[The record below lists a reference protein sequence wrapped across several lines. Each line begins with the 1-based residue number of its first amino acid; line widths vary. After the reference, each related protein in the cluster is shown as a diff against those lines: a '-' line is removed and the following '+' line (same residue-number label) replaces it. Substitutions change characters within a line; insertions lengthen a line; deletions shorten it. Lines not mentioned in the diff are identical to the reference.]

1 MGGTAE
7 EAARHSA
14 SLSSRIGLSLARGL
28 VGGRLTRRMAGFQH
42 AHTLSPDELRAR
54 QDALLQRI
62 VRRALTTVPYYRDV
76 ARERGLGPDDI
87 RTVDD
92 LSALPII
99 DKNVFRSR
107 PLEDF
112 LADDLPRWRRLPYT
126 TSGSTGDP
134 FRFVLDRNAM
144 PLVFAS
150 HLYYDALHGLD
161 PLDRSLRIMGPPS
174 QDPPPEAPPLGAR
187 LRAVATRL
195 TQRSYERLTQV
206 RLSTI
211 EASPERVRAI
221 LDAFQPTYILG
232 YTATLASIA
241 DAFLAS
247 GYRPRRALRAVIT
260 IAETLTPE
268 RQRSLEA
275 CFEAPIVNR
284 YGQREF
290 KYWCAQSPPGDPSRF
305 IVNTELVAWETL
317 RADGSP
323 APHGEVGRVVLTNLH
338 NEVMPFL
345 RYETGDLAAVDA
357 SPWPDGPGFP
367 VVTRLDGRTQEVLR
381 TPSGRTID
389 ATTLGHHLAVVR
401 GHVDSIRLYQLIQTD
416 RDRVTLRIVPPAPLD
431 APTLERIRND
441 LADLLGPGL
450 AISLEVVE
458 DIPLEKSG
466 KRPILKAMPQSA
478 RATATTEAR

>member
-7 EAARHSA
+7 EAARRGA
-14 SLSSRIGLSLARGL
+14 SWTSRIGLSLARGL

-42 AHTLSPDELRAR
+42 AHGLSPGELRAR
-54 QDALLQRI
+54 QDAHLRHI
-62 VRRALTTVPYYRDV
+62 VRRALTSVPFYRDV
-76 ARERGLGPDDI
+76 ARARGIGPDDI
-87 RTVDD
+87 RTVED
-92 LSALPII
+92 LAALPVV
-99 DKNVFRSR
+99 DKSVFRSR

-112 LADDLPRWRRLPYT
+112 LAEDLPRWRRLPYT

-174 QDPPPEAPPLGAR
+174 QDPPPESPPLGAR
-187 LRAVATRL
+187 MRAGATRF

-206 RLSTI
+206 RLPTVD
-211 EASPERVRAI
+211 ADPGRVRAI
-221 LDAFQPTYILG
+221 LDRFQPTYILG

-241 DAFLAS
+241 DAFLES
-247 GYRPRRALRAVIT
+247 GYRPRRPLRAVIT

-268 RQRSLEA
+268 RRLSLEQ
-275 CFEAPIVNR
+275 CFRAPIVNR

-290 KYWCAQSPPGDPSRF
+290 KFWCAQSPPGDPSRF
-305 IVNTELVAWETL
+305 LVNTELVAWETL
-317 RADGSP
+317 RADGST
-323 APHGEVGRVVLTNLH
+323 AEHGEVGRVVLTNLH

-345 RYETGDLAAVDA
+345 RYETGDFAAVEA
-357 SPWPDGPGFP
+357 APWPDGPGFP
-367 VVTRLDGRTQEVLR
+367 VVTRLDGRTQEILR
-381 TPSGRTID
+381 TPCGRTID

-401 GHVDSIRLYQLIQTD
+401 GHVDSIRLYQLVQTA
-416 RDRVTLRIVPPAPLD
+416 RDRATLRIVPPAPLG
-431 APTLERIRND
+431 APTLERIRCD

-450 AISLEVVE
+450 EVDVQVVD
-458 DIPLEKSG
+458 DIPLEASG
-466 KRPILKAMPQSA
+466 KRPILKALPPETPA
-478 RATATTEAR
+478 GNTEGR